1 MTISDG
7 LVSRQT
13 FVRRARHVG
22 RAVSRRKSARFAGM
36 TTSDGLV
43 SRQTF
48 VRRARHVGRDGGM
61 DYSKTHPGGLVSF
74 NSFLALR
81 GE

>member
-48 VRRARHVGRDGGM
+48 VRRARHVGRGGGM
-61 DYSKTHPGGLVSF
+61 DYSKTHPGGLVP